1 MKERENGQK
10 SEEDVCSYWMALRK
24 REDPETER
32 GRTRSHSGQLA
43 LEDTLDM
50 LQDRLHN
57 Q

>member
-1 MKERENGQK
+1 MKERQNGRK

-24 REDPETER
+24 REDPETET
-32 GRTRSHSGQLA
+32 GRTRSHCGEPA
-43 LEDTLDM
+43 LEETLDM